1 MRWLSPDFRDEK
13 RLEMAYRSM
22 MARFNKIFATVIL
35 IGVFVLFVVVIFG
48 VFNIGAVL
56 G

>member
-1 MRWLSPDFRDEK
+1 MS
-13 RLEMAYRSM
+13 YRAVM
-22 MARFNKIFATVIL
+22 HKFNQLFASVIL